1 MGDGAGEAAG
11 SAELREAVA
20 ELQQYL
26 SDRVPPLMVVDSFSL
41 LVQQPPQFLA
51 AEIGAWLAYQRPA
64 GADLSVADLL
74 FHGAKK
80 IALMGELDLVPKPD
94 IARCLGGV
102 TEALLPQCPE
112 EDRELLR
119 QNFDRLR
126 NASLAGTAADPIP
139 VLDRQPGAEAA
150 RSARAA
156 QAPSVTLSPEATRGL
171 RRLSLF
177 LEHLQAPV
185 AGDGRRRP
193 TRFPSSS
200 GTGGLAVHDRAAVSP
215 PRRRSWRGTC
225 SAAPVRGGPP
235 MDQVL

>member
-1 MGDGAGEAAG
+1 
-11 SAELREAVA
+11 LREAVA